1 MHELLNRLKARP
13 IVTAELLVGSFLINV
28 LALASSLFVMQVL
41 NRYVAQGVDSTL
53 LTLTT
58 GVILAIV
65 LEFLFRQTRMKL
77 ARGISA
83 GPDEAFAL
91 AGFNILT
98 RAKMQA
104 YEQLPPEVRR
114 EMLGAAGSVESAY
127 SASNIT
133 SVLDVPFALIFVFV
147 LYLLH
152 PILAGICV
160 AFIVAVFAAGA
171 VGSIVVKDKTA
182 EAQQVSS
189 IGSTLLSTAGKEG
202 DSVRAF
208 NAGAFLRRA
217 FSKNLFEGQT
227 IRRVIGH
234 YQGLLQTVTQSANSL
249 MSVAIIAI
257 GAILAVTGEMDVGA
271 MIGANILASRALQPI
286 SKFSQLGAAFAK
298 ARQAIELF
306 KKVSKIPLEAET
318 GSALRT
324 YAGGLE
330 FRDVAFAFPGNPTP
344 LFESLSLKIAPGS
357 VVVVTGANGAGKT
370 TLARLVMGLLEPA
383 RGQVLADGLDLKQV
397 APEWWRRQ
405 VIFLPQEPALF
416 NATILENLT
425 MNKPDIDMA
434 ELNRIVDAVG
444 LRKYLD
450 ESANGF
456 DTPIVDNGWRLSEGI
471 RRRIALA
478 RALTTGGMLALID
491 EPTESLDAEGCAA
504 VHAVLGSLA
513 KAGRTIIVMSHDPNI
528 VKGPHT
534 VIDLNVKPEP
544 KVIVSAPPA
553 PPSSTATPSPATTA
567 PASPAAM
574 PAVPSIATA
583 DGKSPDDRRKK
594 RLVQ

>member
-1 MHELLNRLKARP
+1 MQELLNRLKARP
-13 IVTAELLVGSFLINV
+13 VVTGELLIGSFLINV

-77 ARGISA
+77 ARGVSA

-114 EMLGAAGSVESAY
+114 EMLGAASSVESAY
-127 SASNIT
+127 SAGNIT
-133 SVLDVPFALIFVFV
+133 TVLDVPFALVFVFV

-160 AFIVAVFAAGA
+160 AFILAVFAAGA
-171 VGSIVVKDKTA
+171 IGSIVVKDKTA

-189 IGSTLLSTAGKEG
+189 VGSTLLSTAGKEG

-227 IRRVIGH
+227 LRRAIGH
-234 YQGLLQTVTQSANSL
+234 HQGLLQTVTQSANSL

-298 ARQAIELF
+298 ARQAIDLL
-306 KKVSKIPLEAET
+306 KKVAKIPLESET
-318 GSALRT
+318 GSALRA

-344 LFESLSLKIAPGS
+344 LFESLSLKVAPGS

-370 TLARLVMGLLEPA
+370 TLARMIMGLLEPA
-383 RGQVLADGLDLKQV
+383 RGHVLVDGLDLKQV

-405 VIFLPQEPALF
+405 VIFLPQDPALF

-425 MNKPDIDMA
+425 INKPDIDMA

-504 VHAVLGSLA
+504 VHAVLGHLA
-513 KAGRTIIVMSHDPNI
+513 KTGRTIVVMSHDPNI

-544 KVIVSAPPA
+544 KVTVSAP
-553 PPSSTATPSPATTA
+553 TPMPATNA
-567 PASPAAM
+567 PAAAASAPVAPAAM
-574 PAVPSIATA
+574 PAVPSIAA
-583 DGKSPDDRRKK
+583 AEGKSSERRRKK
-594 RLVQ
+594 RVVQ

>member
-1 MHELLNRLKARP
+1 MR
-13 IVTAELLVGSFLINV
+13 F
-28 LALASSLFVMQVL
+28 
-41 NRYVAQGVDSTL
+41 D
-53 LTLTT
+53 
-58 GVILAIV
+58 
-65 LEFLFRQTRMKL
+65 
-77 ARGISA
+77 
-83 GPDEAFAL
+83 
-91 AGFNILT
+91 
-98 RAKMQA
+98 
-104 YEQLPPEVRR
+104 
-114 EMLGAAGSVESAY
+114 
-127 SASNIT
+127 
-133 SVLDVPFALIFVFV
+133 
-147 LYLLH
+147 
-152 PILAGICV
+152 
-160 AFIVAVFAAGA
+160 
-171 VGSIVVKDKTA
+171 
-182 EAQQVSS
+182 
-189 IGSTLLSTAGKEG
+189 
-202 DSVRAF
+202 
-208 NAGAFLRRA
+208 
-217 FSKNLFEGQT
+217 
-227 IRRVIGH
+227 
-234 YQGLLQTVTQSANSL
+234 LLQTITQSANSL

-271 MIGANILASRALQPI
+271 MIGANILAARALQPI

-318 GSALRT
+318 GTALRT

-330 FRDVAFAFPGNPTP
+330 FRDVAFAFPSNPTP

-370 TLARLVMGLLEPA
+370 TLARMIMGLLEPA
-383 RGQVLADGLDLKQV
+383 RGHVLADGLDLKQV

-405 VIFLPQEPALF
+405 IVFLPQDPVLF

-425 MNKPDIDMA
+425 INRPDIDMS
-434 ELNRIVDAVG
+434 ELNHIVDAVG

-504 VHAVLGSLA
+504 VHAVLGNLA
-513 KAGRTIIVMSHDPNI
+513 KTGRTIIVMSHDPNI

-544 KVIVSAPPA
+544 KIVVASPTPATSTNLPGATAPSAPP
-553 PPSSTATPSPATTA
+553 T
-567 PASPAAM
+567 M
-574 PAVPSIATA
+574 PAVSSIATEE
-583 DGKSPDDRRKK
+583 GKPPGDQRKK
-594 RLVQ
+594 RVVQ

>member
-13 IVTAELLVGSFLINV
+13 VVTGELLIGSFLINV

-77 ARGISA
+77 ARGVSA
-83 GPDEAFAL
+83 GPDETFAL

-114 EMLGAAGSVESAY
+114 EMLSAAGSVESAY

-133 SVLDVPFALIFVFV
+133 TVLDVPFAMVFVFV

-160 AFIVAVFAAGA
+160 AFILAVFAAGA
-171 VGSIVVKDKTA
+171 VGSIAVKDKTA

-189 IGSTLLSTAGKEG
+189 VGSTLLSTAGKEG

-227 IRRVIGH
+227 LRRAIGH
-234 YQGLLQTVTQSANSL
+234 HQGLLQTVTQSANSL

-298 ARQAIELF
+298 ARQAIDLL
-306 KKVSKIPLEAET
+306 KKVAKIPLELET
-318 GSALRT
+318 GSALRA

-344 LFESLSLKIAPGS
+344 LFESLSLKVAPGG
-357 VVVVTGANGAGKT
+357 VVVVTGANGTGKT
-370 TLARLVMGLLEPA
+370 TLARMIMGLLDPA
-383 RGQVLADGLDLKQV
+383 RGHVLVDGLDLKQV

-405 VIFLPQEPALF
+405 VIFLPQDPALF

-425 MNKPDIDMA
+425 INKPDIDMT

-504 VHAVLGSLA
+504 VHAVLGHLA
-513 KAGRTIIVMSHDPNI
+513 KTGRTIVVMSHDSNI

-544 KVIVSAPPA
+544 KVTVSVPNPMPAANVPAAAASAPIA
-553 PPSSTATPSPATTA
+553 
-567 PASPAAM
+567 PAAM
-574 PAVPSIATA
+574 PAVPSIAA
-583 DGKSPDDRRKK
+583 AEAKASGGRRKK
-594 RLVQ
+594 RVMQ